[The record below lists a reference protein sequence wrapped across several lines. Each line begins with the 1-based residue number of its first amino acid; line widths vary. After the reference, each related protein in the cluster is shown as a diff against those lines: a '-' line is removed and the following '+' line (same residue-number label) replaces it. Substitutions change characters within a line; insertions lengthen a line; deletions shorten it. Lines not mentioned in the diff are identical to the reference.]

1 MKSLYL
7 VGFIFAVVALWAV
20 YLPHNAAGESNEL
33 HSSRTL
39 SEKKAMTLAFVE
51 RMLKEYPLPGVML
64 SVVYKNE
71 TVLAQGVG
79 TTQFGREDTPV
90 AAHTFFQVGSFT
102 KTFTALG
109 IAKLIDEGR
118 MLWNDRVKQHL
129 PWFQLQDKYAEK
141 YTTLADLLSMNSVFG
156 RGAGDSPMFFG
167 VWSTE
172 RQIVE
177 NLAYYNTSDRPL
189 RAGYAFSNLN
199 FEILGQVIE
208 YATNMTWFDF
218 VKVSILDPLG
228 MNETFG
234 RTGDAS
240 PRNELSSGHFSCGNK
255 IVGPFDLNLAQQV
268 KLVPWNG
275 YLAAGS
281 IVSTAQDMAKLSH
294 FFLRQGSG
302 IFKNTK
308 LFQDMTTGH
317 TVIPLNPRL
326 AAMYGLSFNPDGD
339 AMGNGYGFDFVGK
352 LLFGYDFYMK
362 NGGTPSFH
370 LANGFVSSEGL
381 GVVVG
386 TNVIEMD
393 SIPTTNTNLGEAMR
407 SYIMGIFLDI
417 PQDELEA
424 MWTAYVSQFARMEH
438 ELSCDPFIFQG
449 KPRKT
454 PGYYGNATIFRQDS
468 NLILQYGA
476 YSGPLFA
483 TEDPSTLIWD
493 VDYNDGTI
501 AFILSK
507 LNTRQP
513 QLAYKDLTFV
523 RVK

>member
-156 RGAGDSPMFFG
+156 R
-167 VWSTE
+167 
-172 RQIVE
+172 VE

-240 PRNELSSGHFSCGNK
+240 PRNELSSGHFSC
-255 IVGPFDLNLAQQV
+255 
-268 KLVPWNG
+268 
-275 YLAAGS
+275 
-281 IVSTAQDMAKLSH
+281 
-294 FFLRQGSG
+294 
-302 IFKNTK
+302 
-308 LFQDMTTGH
+308 
-317 TVIPLNPRL
+317 
-326 AAMYGLSFNPDGD
+326 
-339 AMGNGYGFDFVGK
+339 K

>member
-7 VGFIFAVVALWAV
+7 VGFIFAVVALWGV
-20 YLPHNAAGESNEL
+20 NLSNNAAVESNNL
-33 HSSRTL
+33 HPSRTL
-39 SEKKAMTLAFVE
+39 SEKKAMTLAFLE
-51 RMLKEYPLPGVML
+51 RILEEYPLPGVML

-71 TVLAQGVG
+71 TVIAQGVG
-79 TTQFGREDTPV
+79 TTQFGRDDTPV
-90 AAHTFFQVGSFT
+90 TAHTFFQIGSFT

-118 MLWNDRVKQHL
+118 MQWKDPVKQHL
-129 PWFQLQDKYAEK
+129 PWFQLQDKNAEK

-156 RGAGDSPMFFG
+156 NHAGDLPMLVG
-167 VWSTE
+167 VWPTE

-177 NLAYYNTSDRPL
+177 HLAYYNTSDRSL
-189 RAGYAFSNLN
+189 RAGYAYSNLN

-208 YATNMTWFDF
+208 HVTNMTWFDF

-240 PRNELSSGHFSCGNK
+240 PRRSLSSGHFSC
-255 IVGPFDLNLAQQV
+255 
-268 KLVPWNG
+268 
-275 YLAAGS
+275 S

-302 IFKNTK
+302 ILKSTK
-308 LFQDMTTGH
+308 LVQDMTTGH

-339 AMGNGYGFDFVGK
+339 AMGNGYGFDLVGK

-362 NGGTPSFH
+362 
-370 LANGFVSSEGL
+370 
-381 GVVVG
+381 GVA
-386 TNVIEMD
+386 I
-393 SIPTTNTNLGEAMR
+393 R

-424 MWTAYVSQFARMEH
+424 MWNAYVSQFARLKH
-438 ELSCDPFIFQG
+438 ETTYIFQG

-454 PGYYGNATIFRQDS
+454 PGLNIPQSIQTKLVGNYTPIVSPGYYGNATIFQQDS
-468 NLILQYGA
+468 NVILQYGV
-476 YSGPLFA
+476 YSKSLFA
-483 TEDPSTLIWD
+483 TEDPSMLLIWD
-493 VDYNDGTI
+493 VNYNDGTI

-513 QLAYKDLTFV
+513 QLAYNDLTFV
-523 RVK
+523 RVE